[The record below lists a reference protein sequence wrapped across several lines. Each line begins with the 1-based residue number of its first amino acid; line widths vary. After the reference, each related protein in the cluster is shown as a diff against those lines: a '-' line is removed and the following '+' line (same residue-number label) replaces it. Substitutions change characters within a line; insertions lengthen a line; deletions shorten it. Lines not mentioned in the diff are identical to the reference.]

1 MASERFVYVTYIA
14 STPQKVWDALVKG
27 EVTRQYWG
35 HENVSDWKPGSRWQH
50 VTADA
55 ERRVRVEGEV
65 IEFTPPER
73 LVLTWR
79 DPGAPGERT
88 RVTLTVEQ
96 VGKKVRL
103 TVLHDELRPGS
114 DMLPKISE
122 GWPRVVSSLKSLL
135 ETGKPLDTWS

>member
-27 EVTRQYWG
+27 EFTRQYWA

-65 IEFTPPER
+65 VEFTPPER

-79 DPGAPGERT
+79 DPGAAERS
-88 RVTLTVEQ
+88 RVTLTIEQ

-103 TVLHDELRPGS
+103 TVLHDELRPAE
-114 DMLPKISE
+114 LPKIGE

>member
-1 MASERFVYVTYIA
+1 
-14 STPQKVWDALVKG
+14 
-27 EVTRQYWG
+27 
-35 HENVSDWKPGSRWQH
+35 
-50 VTADA
+50 DA

-79 DPGAPGERT
+79 DPGVPNERT

-122 GWPRVVSSLKSLL
+122 GWPRVVSSLKSFL
-135 ETGKPLDTWS
+135 ETGKPLDTWSRAPPRPRQSRS

>member
-14 STPQKVWDALVKG
+14 STPQKVWDALVTG

-79 DPGAPGERT
+79 DPGAAGERT

>member
-14 STPQKVWDALVKG
+14 STPQKVWDALLKA
-27 EVTRQYWG
+27 EVTPQYWG

-65 IEFTPPER
+65 VQFTPPER
-73 LVLTWR
+73 PVLTWR
-79 DPGAPGERT
+79 DPGDTERT
-88 RVTLTVEQ
+88 RVTLTIEQ

>member
-14 STPQKVWDALVKG
+14 STPQKVWDALLKA

-65 IEFTPPER
+65 VEFTPPER

-79 DPGAPGERT
+79 DPAAAERT
-88 RVTLTVEQ
+88 RVTLTIEQ